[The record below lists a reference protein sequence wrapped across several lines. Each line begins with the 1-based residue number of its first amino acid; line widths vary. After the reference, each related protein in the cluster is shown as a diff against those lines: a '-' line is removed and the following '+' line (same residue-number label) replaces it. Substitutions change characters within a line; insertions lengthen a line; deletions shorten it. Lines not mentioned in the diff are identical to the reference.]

1 LAVLCTGE
9 VLWDVFGEKELLGG
23 APLNFAVTMMRLG
36 HPVALLT
43 AVGDDERGRRA
54 LEYIQAHGLPT
65 QWVET
70 IIGARTGTAIVTTDF
85 SGNATYR
92 IQRPAAFDSL
102 KLDGPMLKRI
112 RALNPSW
119 IYFGTLAQSA
129 PGSVATIDAIRRRLP
144 TTKSFYD
151 ANLRDGHWNLAL
163 VQQLS
168 ARAAIMQLNEAEAKT
183 LHCAVSPLKPFSLEH
198 FCKEWREKY
207 EIGML
212 CVTLGRNGCAIY
224 GSSGFLTFGGFPV
237 DVVDTVGAGDAFA
250 AAFLHGII
258 SRWSLNK
265 TVSFA
270 NALGAVVAGRTGA
283 IPDWTFQDVNKV
295 LSSSPVAKQSTKQRK
310 TVSNRSLK

>member
-1 LAVLCTGE
+1 MAILCTGE

-36 HPVALLT
+36 HPVALRT

-54 LEYIQAHGLPT
+54 LEYIRTHGLSSE
-65 QWVET
+65 WVQT
-70 IIGARTGTAIVTTDF
+70 ISGARTGAAIVTTDS

-102 KLDGPMLKRI
+102 RLDYLLLKRI
-112 RALNPSW
+112 QALDPSW
-119 IYFGTLAQSA
+119 VYFGTLAQSV
-129 PGSVATIDAIRRRLP
+129 PGSVATIDAIRKFLP
-144 TTKSFYD
+144 STKSFYD
-151 ANLRDGHWNLAL
+151 ANLRESHWNVAL

-168 ARAAIMQLNEAEAKT
+168 ARASIMQLNEAEAKT
-183 LHCAVSPLKPFSLEH
+183 LHCEVSPLKPFALER
-198 FCKEWREKY
+198 FCQEWREKY
-207 EIGML
+207 EIGIL
-212 CVTLGRNGCAIY
+212 CVTRGRDGCAVSS
-224 GSSGFLTFGGFPV
+224 SSGFVTFNGLPV

-265 TVSFA
+265 TASFA

-283 IPDWTFQDVNKV
+283 TPDWTFKDVSQA
-295 LSSSPVAKQSTKQRK
+295 LSGSLGAKRSTKQKKRQ
-310 TVSNRSLK
+310 SRIGP